1 MVAARPPMSR
11 VIQRA
16 LGCAAGFVLLGCGA
30 DDGDGGGDPQLP
42 APIEDLCP
50 VPQAPVFDELPP
62 GTTVRFTH
70 PGEGAIE
77 VGVGSADQTEPAS
90 WQASAELVL
99 PQEMGA
105 RVQVFARTDPDCGD
119 WFRHVYTLS
128 DAFDPA
134 AEIPGSRAVAL
145 DDPRIVGWASG
156 WVSPVVYGDNV
167 DETWRVPERAL
178 GPAEGGPSEIVG
190 LGDGGAVTLTFDPP
204 ISDGPGDDL
213 AVFENGVT
221 DTFLELAFVEVS
233 SDGRTFERFDAMT
246 LQLGPVGD
254 YGEVDP
260 RGLSGLAGKYRQGFG
275 TPFDLALLVHR
286 PAVRTRRLDL
296 SRVTHVRIVDVVGD
310 GSALD
315 SFGRPIYDPHP
326 TMGSGGFDLDAVAV
340 LRASD

>member
-1 MVAARPPMSR
+1 MNRRA
-11 VIQRA
+11 QRA
-16 LGCAAGFVLLGCGA
+16 VGCAAAFALLGCGA
-30 DDGDGGGDPQLP
+30 DEGDESGGPQLP
-42 APIEDLCP
+42 AVIEDPCP
-50 VPQAPVFDELPP
+50 VPQTQVFEQVPA
-62 GTTVRFTH
+62 GTALSFTH
-70 PGEGAIE
+70 PNGAAMEI
-77 VGVGSADQTEPAS
+77 GVGSAGQTEPTAWAGGPS
-90 WQASAELVL
+90 TDLVL
-99 PQEMGA
+99 PQEVGV
-105 RVQVFARTDPDCGD
+105 RVRVFARTDPDCGD
-119 WFRHVYTLS
+119 WFSHVYELT

-134 AEIPGSRAVAL
+134 AGTEGSRAVAL

-156 WVSPVVYGDNV
+156 WVNPVVYGDNV
-167 DETWRVPERAL
+167 DETWRVPERGL

-190 LGDGGAVTLTFDPP
+190 LGDGGALTLTFDPP

-233 SDGRTFERFDAMT
+233 SDGQTFERFDSMT
-246 LQLGPVGD
+246 LQLDAVGD
-254 YGEVDP
+254 YGEVNP
-260 RGLSGLAGKYRQGFG
+260 RALSGLAGKYRQGFG
-275 TPFDLALLVHR
+275 TPFDLALLAHR

-296 SRVTHVRIVDVVGD
+296 SRITHVRIVDVVGD